1 MSLEATFLYPLSL
14 VLWIVDWYSVVTTM
28 MEMSYSMEIFM
39 QRMDFYNVGKLTA
52 KITKLM
58 IQIHMKD
65 LFG

>member
-39 QRMDFYNVGKLTA
+39 
-52 KITKLM
+52 
-58 IQIHMKD
+58 
-65 LFG
+65 